1 MILCARNTS
10 RSREQSKKRRS
21 RSENMWKVC
30 LFCSQNRRK
39 KVIMKHDRHICLR
52 NSLGAQ
58 RFWVLYPWLCFSDAH
73 WLGRQTPIIWSYEVL
88 LQWYLS
94 QEDTGKVSTL
104 GRGYLSEASLH
115 GRCPPIKVKSTVF
128 FQEGMKWESQAPVDR
143 FHVTSLPP
151 CWTITKCSSLA
162 SSGSSSNMAAVS
174 LTDWLQTIYTE
185 ILFCGFSS
193 EMSFL

>member
-30 LFCSQNRRK
+30 FFCSQNRRK

-58 RFWVLYPWLCFSDAH
+58 RFWVLYPWLCFSNAH

-104 GRGYLSEASLH
+104 GRGYLSEVSLH
-115 GRCPPIKVKSTVF
+115 GRCPPIKVLVVHPT
-128 FQEGMKWESQAPVDR
+128 W
-143 FHVTSLPP
+143 PP
-151 CWTITKCSSLA
+151 CLWRIDCKPSIQRFYFVVFHLRCPYCS
-162 SSGSSSNMAAVS
+162 
-174 LTDWLQTIYTE
+174 
-185 ILFCGFSS
+185 
-193 EMSFL
+193 

>member
-30 LFCSQNRRK
+30 FFCSQNRRK
-39 KVIMKHDRHICLR
+39 KLLWNMTDTFVWEIHLVRKGFGFYIL
-52 NSLGAQ
+52 
-58 RFWVLYPWLCFSDAH
+58 DAH

-94 QEDTGKVSTL
+94 QEDTWKVSTL
-104 GRGYLSEASLH
+104 GRGYLSEVSLH

-162 SSGSSSNMAAVS
+162 STGSSSNMAAVS

-193 EMSFL
+193 EMSLL